1 MNVIILLNLCF
12 FQLIGH
18 ELLVYELKY
27 SKKFFLTVN
36 PNKYTDTRRHNMI
49 YSNFLIVKMR
59 HRNNNAVQ
67 KIEKS
72 TDSF

>member
-1 MNVIILLNLCF
+1 MNVIILLHLCF

-27 SKKFFLTVN
+27 SKKFSLTVN
-36 PNKYTDTRRHNMI
+36 PKYTDTRRHNMI

-72 TDSF
+72 TYFY